1 MNMEGYQHHDLISL
15 IISFAQGLKFLQS
28 IRMFGFWFVLGVVYQ
43 YVPVLY
49 YLMVICSLNLD
60 SICVVST

>member
-28 IRMFGFWFVLGVVYQ
+28 IHMFGFWFVLGVVYQ
-43 YVPVLY
+43 
-49 YLMVICSLNLD
+49 S
-60 SICVVST
+60 SIT